1 MANIRKEV
9 NKLKIEEKPKVNSR
23 QIPKTV
29 KYCTDKRYNDIVY
42 AYLQCISEFDEENK
56 IRYFYKN

>member
-1 MANIRKEV
+1 M
-9 NKLKIEEKPKVNSR
+9 KIEEKPRVNSR